1 MVLHINEKTTVLPFE
16 LLLEEGIGSNK
27 KYMAIDQ
34 LAVTP
39 TFHKKYV
46 YYVTEYKNLMIQ
58 CKQTTQSLSVIIKRA
73 DDDTEKYDFS
83 KNEARNKVIFDSK
96 HDSYYPWPCGYYMFT
111 VTTGLQVFYGWLKI
125 VPKNFDEDQLFYIH
139 EALNTQL
146 QNLAFNMMNEQ
157 NKITNGSLLFHE
169 SRFFMEWLDK
179 YEHLIFSSV
188 SYIEQHHATELI
200 NHYEWGKRPERQ
212 TMQSYKKQVLHPEKA
227 WMHLSYNRKIQST
240 NSKEGLGFVKYFL
253 QELLFQIKKL
263 KDYLPER
270 QEVYQKASKYE
281 KKCLH
286 CLASPIFYQVQADKQ
301 LRVNLM
307 KKNGYATLYQLY
319 RDFKAK
325 NKKENFSLLK
335 PTPVLYEYYCYFVV
349 LHVLKSLGFR
359 INHDFLLEQLERYFK
374 NNELEDG
381 ATVILKRGTRRLSV
395 IFNDRLKTYYQLHDE
410 TGLFSQDERRKPD
423 IRIDIYEKEVY
434 TGSIIV
440 EVKYRP
446 FQNIYRYQDS
456 YTDAMKQMDCYWL
469 IKRKGENNRF
479 DYHPIKQVIC
489 LFPGS
494 EIENEKTHS
503 PVGIFIPMFPKVENG
518 VMKEI
523 IGEKGLTTE
532 LENWI
537 NE

>member
-1 MVLHINEKTTVLPFE
+1 M
-16 LLLEEGIGSNK
+16 
-27 KYMAIDQ
+27 
-34 LAVTP
+34 
-39 TFHKKYV
+39 
-46 YYVTEYKNLMIQ
+46 
-58 CKQTTQSLSVIIKRA
+58 
-73 DDDTEKYDFS
+73 
-83 KNEARNKVIFDSK
+83 
-96 HDSYYPWPCGYYMFT
+96 
-111 VTTGLQVFYGWLKI
+111 
-125 VPKNFDEDQLFYIH
+125 
-139 EALNTQL
+139 
-146 QNLAFNMMNEQ
+146 
-157 NKITNGSLLFHE
+157 
-169 SRFFMEWLDK
+169 
-179 YEHLIFSSV
+179 
-188 SYIEQHHATELI
+188 
-200 NHYEWGKRPERQ
+200 
-212 TMQSYKKQVLHPEKA
+212 
-227 WMHLSYNRKIQST
+227 
-240 NSKEGLGFVKYFL
+240 
-253 QELLFQIKKL
+253 
-263 KDYLPER
+263 
-270 QEVYQKASKYE
+270 
-281 KKCLH
+281 
-286 CLASPIFYQVQADKQ
+286 
-301 LRVNLM
+301 
-307 KKNGYATLYQLY
+307 YQLY